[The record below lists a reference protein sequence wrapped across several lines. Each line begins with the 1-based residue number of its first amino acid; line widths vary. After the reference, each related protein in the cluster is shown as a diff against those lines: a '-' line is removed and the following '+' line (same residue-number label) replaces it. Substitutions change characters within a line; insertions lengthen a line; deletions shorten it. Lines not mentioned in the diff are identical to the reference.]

1 MLTSLDRLKKIIAKL
16 VGAWWGDAC
25 NFCHSQGS
33 GVHIERR
40 LQHQPIR
47 YTYNRFESCRQTLMS
62 GMFNVQSTVF

>member
-1 MLTSLDRLKKIIAKL
+1 MSHSAEDLDLRLVIKNIEL
-16 VGAWWGDAC
+16 ESDVYTLNRD
-25 NFCHSQGS
+25 
-33 GVHIERR
+33 VYVDIERR